1 MAKYRI
7 TSIPQY
13 APGGETNWPPD
24 WMKRKK
30 KKSNSETNFE
40 YNYKPSTEESMVQGV
55 YPQNM
60 WGDVTSLYENVGRE
74 DYTKTPEEEVESFY
88 EPV

>member
-60 WGDVTSLYENVGRE
+60 LGDVT
-74 DYTKTPEEEVESFY
+74 
-88 EPV
+88 